1 MGDIA
6 QTQPVRRNDK
16 VANVIYRHELSP
28 RAYAQTLIA
37 GGKPPCVNREI
48 ASREQVAEI
57 GNIDAV
63 SRYHVGIEEDSYF
76 TRVHAMQFDAGYPVD
91 ALETSFQEPV
101 EQVVTVGQV
110 TIARDAQ
117 LQDRLVAQ

>member
-1 MGDIA
+1 
-6 QTQPVRRNDK
+6 
-16 VANVIYRHELSP
+16 
-28 RAYAQTLIA
+28 
-37 GGKPPCVNREI
+37 
-48 ASREQVAEI
+48 
-57 GNIDAV
+57 
-63 SRYHVGIEEDSYF
+63 
-76 TRVHAMQFDAGYPVD
+76 MQFDAGYPVD